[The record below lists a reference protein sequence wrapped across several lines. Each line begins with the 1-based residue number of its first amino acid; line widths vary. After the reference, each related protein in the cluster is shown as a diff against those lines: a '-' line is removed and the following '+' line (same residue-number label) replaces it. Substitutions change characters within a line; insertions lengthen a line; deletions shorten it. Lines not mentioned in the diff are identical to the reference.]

1 MERFTY
7 TPGPVATPNFSGV
20 VDAIKA
26 RSALA
31 VGIAKQVHGFTQNLE
46 DMAATKK
53 GSQDASAAGAKW
65 QPMSNLTEAGR
76 AYNKSGQG
84 IAQHMLAAEV
94 SQNLNSIYTQV
105 RTQPVS
111 TDPTTGTQA
120 TYTKLAHDYYAGLKS
135 KTAPALQPA
144 LQTMFTTQTAN
155 HSSHLTDQV
164 AAYQV
169 NQNQAQ
175 INSSATA
182 NSNSASNLMYTAS
195 SLPDGPAKELAM
207 KGALDAHNQAQGSF
221 LSASGSLA
229 GESPAQAL
237 LKMQHAN
244 TELAD
249 SFVLGTAN
257 QFTTN
262 YQAATDPLKK
272 EQILGQMQAFTE
284 NFMDSKNPQLK
295 KLLNT
300 SLSPANKLTLQHNLR
315 AQFRQMQLGHA
326 ATSNSNGAILAKNL
340 QIQAAT
346 NGKYDANQF
355 ATYAA
360 AHPTKALGLQDTLEG
375 TKFAYSVANSTIAG
389 GANSIKQMQ
398 HNIADSSWLPDI
410 PGADENTRAI
420 AKQGIKQRL
429 AVYHQKQLDD
439 PALLAQDNPV
449 FKQLVT
455 TLSNSALP
463 KTVGTIDAS
472 QKVQRDIHNI
482 QSNPSALLNQQLSNQ
497 YTGVIG
503 QLNDQLIATQ
513 LQQGV
518 SPGNAQLYSQDQAH
532 TMISNLPLDPHDRIM
547 SLLQLQANVGDKWG
561 YAQRSLVK
569 AGLPYGT
576 VIAMGLYGRP
586 QSKPLAEDLVRASEA
601 KVTYEKA
608 GTSAKGVRDAL
619 SSEHGY
625 QNVRSQILGNHS
637 LNAPEA
643 NRMISG
649 LTNSIGQLASYRGV
663 TTNKLGNM
671 PSILAQSAEDVVSG
685 LYQEGGKT
693 PFLIP
698 HSVMAGT
705 SKVEL
710 DVPSLERASSVF
722 MGEVG
727 NQADLTS
734 YGTTDQDRAM
744 RLNDIKQGK
753 WITTANGNG
762 AVLVGRNGKPVFFK
776 NGKPYSFSFA
786 QAMTHPPVPSTK
798 ENYDLDIGKMQL
810 GARVEGAV

>member
-1 MERFTY
+1 MERYTY
-7 TPGPVATPNFSGV
+7 TPGPVVTPNFSGV
-20 VDAIKA
+20 VSAIKA

-53 GSQDASAAGAKW
+53 GSQDASAAGAQW

-84 IAQHMLAAEV
+84 IAQQMLAAQV
-94 SQNLNSIYTQV
+94 SQNLNQFYTQV
-105 RTQPVS
+105 RSQPVS
-111 TDPTTGTQA
+111 TDEKTGTLA
-120 TYTKLAHDYYAGLKS
+120 SFSKLAGDYFTGLKS
-135 KTAPALQPA
+135 KTAGALHPALQSMYTKQ
-144 LQTMFTTQTAN
+144 LAN
-155 HSSHLTDQV
+155 YGSHLTDQV
-164 AAYQV
+164 AAYQM
-169 NQNQAQ
+169 NQNTAQ
-175 INSSATA
+175 INSTATA

-229 GESPAQAL
+229 GESPVQSH

-249 SFVLGTAN
+249 SFVLGTAH

-315 AQFRQMQLGHA
+315 AQFRQMQLGHS

-346 NGKYDANQF
+346 TGKFDVNQF
-355 ATYAA
+355 AEFAA
-360 AHPTKALGLQDTLEG
+360 SHPTKVLGLQDTLEG

-398 HNIADSSWLPDI
+398 HNIADPSWLPDI

-429 AVYHQKQLDD
+429 AVYHQKQLAD
-439 PALLAQDNPV
+439 PALLAQNNPV
-449 FKQLVT
+449 FQQQVKT
-455 TLSNSALP
+455 AANSVLP
-463 KTVGTIDAS
+463 NTVGTIDAAE
-472 QKVQRDIHNI
+472 KVQRDMASIVT
-482 QSNPSALLNQQLSNQ
+482 NPSVLLHQQLPTQ
-497 YTGVIG
+497 YTAPLR
-503 QLNDQLIATQ
+503 QLNDQLITTQ

-586 QSKPLAEDLVRASEA
+586 ESKPLAEDLVRASES
-601 KVTYEKA
+601 KVTYEDA

-663 TTNKLGNM
+663 HQRISLV
-671 PSILAQSAEDVVSG
+671 ICRVS
-685 LYQEGGKT
+685 
-693 PFLIP
+693 
-698 HSVMAGT
+698 
-705 SKVEL
+705 
-710 DVPSLERASSVF
+710 
-722 MGEVG
+722 
-727 NQADLTS
+727 
-734 YGTTDQDRAM
+734 
-744 RLNDIKQGK
+744 
-753 WITTANGNG
+753 
-762 AVLVGRNGKPVFFK
+762 
-776 NGKPYSFSFA
+776 
-786 QAMTHPPVPSTK
+786 
-798 ENYDLDIGKMQL
+798 
-810 GARVEGAV
+810 